1 MNIFLMIHPN
11 QIIIFLLILIGFTI
25 TALVMASKKE
35 TNFHFLI
42 WAVIIIFLPFL
53 GSLSYILK
61 FLTSKKEIDTIAK

>member
-1 MNIFLMIHPN
+1 MMIN
-11 QIIIFLLILIGFTI
+11 STQIILFLTTYILLTG

-42 WAVIIIFLPFL
+42 WILIIIFLPFF

-61 FLTSKKEIDTIAK
+61 FYTSRKINNNVA

>member
-1 MNIFLMIHPN
+1 MNIPMMISPT
-11 QIIIFLLILIGFTI
+11 QIILFLITYILLAG

-42 WAVIIIFLPFL
+42 WTLIIIFLPFF

-61 FLTSKKEIDTIAK
+61 FYTSRKINNNVA

>member
-1 MNIFLMIHPN
+1 MNIFLMIYPN
-11 QIIIFLLILIGFTI
+11 QIIIFLLILIGLTI
-25 TALVMASKKE
+25 TALVMASKKK

-42 WAVIIIFLPFL
+42 WSVIIIFLPFL